1 MKKLFTIR
9 EAAQYTGLSP
19 STLYSWVWQKKIPYV
34 KLGKAVRFDVADLD
48 KFIELHRIGDLPQTR
63 PLVYRLLRRYQTS
76 PGKGRDAEG
85 GCRKGACDSQC

>member
-19 STLYSWVWQKKIPYV
+19 HTLYSWVWQKKIPYV

-48 KFIELHRIGDLPQTR
+48 KCIELHRIEPESKLLPHDEELPHKR
-63 PLVYRLLRRYQTS
+63 
-76 PGKGRDAEG
+76 G
-85 GCRKGACDSQC
+85 